1 MDVDWGWITDH
12 LGALAERTGQHLYLA
27 GIAVAIGFAISFL
40 LAIAAIRR
48 RVVYPPIAAVAGLVY
63 TIPSLALFAALVSIT
78 GISIVTAEVP
88 LILYTFVILIRNL
101 VCRLLLEKKKTSTVQ
116 A

>member
-1 MDVDWGWITDH
+1 MDVDWGWISDH

-48 RVVYPPIAAVAGLVY
+48 RVVYPPIAAVARLVY
-63 TIPSLALFAALVSIT
+63 TIPRLALFAAPLFISRT
-78 GISIVTAEVP
+78 SIVTAYVTP
-88 LILYTFVILIRNL
+88 ILYTFEILIR
-101 VCRLLLEKKKTSTVQ
+101 SI
-116 A
+116 AAA